1 MFMAGCAATRNEA
14 PPTVI
19 EQPPEITAAQ
29 AIQEGRAVLD
39 APAAPATAGPG
50 AAAPIPSAPATA
62 STPGELP
69 QDAHVQVERKAPH
82 HRYAPTGSTI
92 PEVRAAHQA
101 SAPPLDFE
109 ERLDSGH
116 DHVYV
121 WGQDLVEATDHKF
134 AKKGAELEPV
144 PAAPFRIG
152 LIGEILDRTDG
163 VDLNLDLDMH
173 VDLQLPNIEKRLR
186 IFVTS
191 EDLDESP
198 RVAGEDS
205 SLRAGLR
212 YGFLRHFNF
221 DIGVKL
227 DLPPVA
233 FTSVRWV
240 RQYNWGRHW
249 EFYPFA
255 KIFLDTKE
263 SFGYSAAATF
273 DRRQGRT
280 LLRSSSFVK
289 WRDDRDAT
297 EWSQVFIFART
308 HELIVPD
315 RYGSSLNLN
324 DIGQGWGTRLYVSG
338 EDMRGAEYYEASVF
352 YKKPTKNR
360 WLYWYVE
367 PLVRWDNDYD
377 WQADPGLRIGIDAL
391 FWDLA
396 RASKPR

>member
-1 MFMAGCAATRNEA
+1 MTKPKGVARQGWPAVLAALPLMAGCATARNEA
-14 PPTVI
+14 PPAVA
-19 EQPPEITAAQ
+19 EQPPEITATE
-29 AIQEGRAVLD
+29 AIQEGREALD
-39 APAAPATAGPG
+39 ALPAGGHVLVDRAP
-50 AAAPIPSAPATA
+50 
-62 STPGELP
+62 
-69 QDAHVQVERKAPH
+69 PH
-82 HRYAPTGSTI
+82 HRHAPTTSTI
-92 PEVRAAHQA
+92 PEVRTAHEA
-101 SAPPLDFE
+101 SAPPLDFG
-109 ERLDSGH
+109 ERIDTAH

-134 AKKGAELEPV
+134 AKQGAELEPV

-163 VDLNLDLDMH
+163 VDINLDLDMH

-212 YGFLRHFNF
+212 YGFLNHFNF
-221 DIGVKL
+221 DVGVKL

-233 FTSVRWV
+233 FASVRWV
-240 RQYNWGRHW
+240 RQYNWGPYW
-249 EFYPFA
+249 EIYPFA

-324 DIGQGWGTRLYVSG
+324 DIGHGWGTRLYVSG
-338 EDMRGAEYYEASVF
+338 ETMSGPSYYEASLF

-377 WQADPGLRIGIDAL
+377 WHSDPGLRIGIDAL